1 LLKPNYKV
9 PAMAEIAEMPPNG
22 YKVVSTFSGCGGTC
36 LGFRMAGF
44 QTVWASEFIPAA
56 QQVYRLNHPHVPLNT
71 KDIRDVLPEDI
82 LRESGLSR
90 GEVDVFEG
98 SPPCA
103 SFSSAGRREAL
114 WGQIKKYSDTKQRT
128 DDLFW
133 EYARIIEGVQPKV
146 FIGENVEGLIRGRA
160 KGYFKQIFARLKETG
175 YKVNAQVLD
184 AQWLGVPQ
192 FRRRVIFMG
201 VREDLDLPPVYPKP
215 FSYQYTFRD
224 AIQGITNHGFT
235 KGISSSYKAQLPR
248 MKIGKSNDKYMN
260 MRRLSFDKPSP
271 TILAEAG
278 RAAPYLHPNNERR
291 LSIPEVLRIQSFPD
305 DFKLSGVYDK
315 DWERLGRSVPPLM
328 ARAIAQTIREDILE
342 KC

>member
-1 LLKPNYKV
+1 
-9 PAMAEIAEMPPNG
+9 M
-22 YKVVSTFSGCGGTC
+22 
-36 LGFRMAGF
+36 
-44 QTVWASEFIPAA
+44 
-56 QQVYRLNHPHVPLNT
+56 
-71 KDIRDVLPEDI
+71 
-82 LRESGLSR
+82 
-90 GEVDVFEG
+90 
-98 SPPCA
+98 
-103 SFSSAGRREAL
+103 
-114 WGQIKKYSDTKQRT
+114 
-128 DDLFW
+128 FW

-146 FIGENVEGLIRGRA
+146 FIGENVEGLIRGTA

-192 FRRRVIFMG
+192 SRKRIIFMG

-224 AIQGITNHGFT
+224 AIQGITNHGF
-235 KGISSSYKAQLPR
+235 IRWLSQCHINQLPR
-248 MKIGKSNDKYMN
+248 MKAGKANDKYIN

-271 TILAEAG
+271 AILAEAG

-291 LSIPEVLRIQSFPD
+291 LSIPEVLRLQSFPD
-305 DFKLSGVYDK
+305 DFKLTGVYVN

-328 ARAIAQTIREDILE
+328 SRAIAQTIREEILE